1 MEMNLKKRKVTI
13 SCIYLGGT
21 CGYNTNG
28 GLVGHYRGTLWLGH
42 GWSM

>member
-1 MEMNLKKRKVTI
+1 MEMNFKKKKVTI
-13 SCIYLGGT
+13 SCNLGGT